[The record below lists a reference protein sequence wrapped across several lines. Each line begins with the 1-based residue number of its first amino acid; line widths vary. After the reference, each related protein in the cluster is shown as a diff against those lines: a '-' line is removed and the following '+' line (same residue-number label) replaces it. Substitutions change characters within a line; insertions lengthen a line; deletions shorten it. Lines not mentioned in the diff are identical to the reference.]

1 MTGIDR
7 TTRPGAR
14 FTSTRVGRLMLLLV
28 SLALVTGGIGATIL
42 PASAE
47 PEESESSAPLLS
59 DFGSCLAGGETGSIV
74 LLIDQSGSLERTDP
88 EKARVEAAE
97 FLVKRL
103 ENFSAESGYPLEV
116 RVAGFAA
123 AYEPSGDWT
132 TLSEGET
139 GAVDSE
145 IGSVGDDLRS
155 HDTDYWNALEGAR
168 QDLADHGSSCSAIFW
183 FSDGEYDID
192 PRESAGSRSEYGE
205 TKSYAP
211 GIELGD
217 EAGAGAAVAAGEED
231 ICRSAGVADQLRG
244 AEITVVGIGL
254 TSEGADFSFL
264 RSVTTGGG
272 KDTAAQ
278 NDVAQCGDL
287 ASPEGAFFEADDL
300 DSLLLAFDS
309 LSSPGDSLGSTTLDI
324 CQGGSCAAGEVAF
337 VLDRALTSVRILATV
352 DVEGLEAYVVP
363 PGASEPVSF
372 PAGEVGETVS
382 RDGMDVTWLTSK
394 TVEIEM
400 AADDVSTWDGT
411 WRVGFVDPESVT
423 DGEQVVVNLH
433 LTSPLALAWQG
444 IDDADFRQ
452 GASVEDTSL
461 ELVDRT
467 DGSVVDPKEL
477 GGSVTAAV
485 RLTDALQAEHELFT
499 TDEPESL
506 TDPPDLTVPEG
517 VALGTGRVTTSLQ
530 ITTAEPT
537 LADGSTGEGMVLQ
550 PVLIGDSVTVLPPQ
564 NYPVVGSELD
574 FGLLEEETAA
584 SAALEATGPGCVW
597 VDSSATSVAGAPS
610 EAGDIAIASD
620 AMSAEDCL
628 QVGEGETAS
637 LPLTLET
644 GSHANGAVQGT
655 VTVMVAPEGDPEA
668 AQPVTVPFDADMR
681 RPLDV
686 TTAWTTFA
694 VALVLGIGIP
704 VAALYLLTWLT
715 ARVPRGTLVSG
726 STRVRIPD
734 PGVPAQIGLSRRELT
749 MSALSSPQRTV
760 MAAGRTFRTRVAPF
774 PSESPWVELADA
786 APSVSSATPGTRR
799 GTSRLPLGMRGN
811 WVAIP
816 DRADPGWATLIV
828 LLGSEDQEALDTVL
842 DDARVRLGDRLR
854 SLGGGVVAPA
864 AGPGEDG
871 GSAVLSDASGWGP
884 AGGPAGSW
892 GGVSDPPTSG
902 PGWGDS
908 GQTGGSSGW
917 GPSGKTDW
925 PGSDNGQQS
934 R

>member
-1 MTGIDR
+1 
-7 TTRPGAR
+7 
-14 FTSTRVGRLMLLLV
+14 
-28 SLALVTGGIGATIL
+28 
-42 PASAE
+42 
-47 PEESESSAPLLS
+47 
-59 DFGSCLAGGETGSIV
+59 
-74 LLIDQSGSLERTDP
+74 
-88 EKARVEAAE
+88 
-97 FLVKRL
+97 
-103 ENFSAESGYPLEV
+103 
-116 RVAGFAA
+116 
-123 AYEPSGDWT
+123 
-132 TLSEGET
+132 
-139 GAVDSE
+139 
-145 IGSVGDDLRS
+145 
-155 HDTDYWNALEGAR
+155 
-168 QDLADHGSSCSAIFW
+168 
-183 FSDGEYDID
+183 
-192 PRESAGSRSEYGE
+192 
-205 TKSYAP
+205 
-211 GIELGD
+211 
-217 EAGAGAAVAAGEED
+217 
-231 ICRSAGVADQLRG
+231 
-244 AEITVVGIGL
+244 
-254 TSEGADFSFL
+254 
-264 RSVTTGGG
+264 
-272 KDTAAQ
+272 
-278 NDVAQCGDL
+278 
-287 ASPEGAFFEADDL
+287 
-300 DSLLLAFDS
+300 
-309 LSSPGDSLGSTTLDI
+309 
-324 CQGGSCAAGEVAF
+324 
-337 VLDRALTSVRILATV
+337 
-352 DVEGLEAYVVP
+352 
-363 PGASEPVSF
+363 
-372 PAGEVGETVS
+372 
-382 RDGMDVTWLTSK
+382 MDVTWLTSK

-564 NYPVVGSELD
+564 NYPVGWGPNSTSGSSRRRPPRRPPWK
-574 FGLLEEETAA
+574 LL
-584 SAALEATGPGCVW
+584 GPGACGW
-597 VDSSATSVAGAPS
+597 IPQRPLSPAAPS
-610 EAGDIAIASD
+610 EAGGHRGIASD
-620 AMSAEDCL
+620 AMSARGFL

-734 PGVPAQIGLSRRELT
+734 PGVPAQIGLSRRELHDVRAQL
-749 MSALSSPQRTV
+749 SPAHRDGCGADVPHACRAVPVRIAL
-760 MAAGRTFRTRVAPF
+760 GG
-774 PSESPWVELADA
+774 ELADA

-884 AGGPAGSW
+884 AGGPAARR

-902 PGWGDS
+902 SGWGDS
-908 GQTGGSSGW
+908 GQTGGSSGY
-917 GPSGKTDW
+917 S
-925 PGSDNGQQS
+925 GSDQARLTGRVPTMVS
-934 R
+934 RAAERLSFARRIMKHGEQPTEGKAHAQGTHHRVRRFRGKDPLLHDGLAPCRPRGPWSGRDPRMLAVRQRRHSDPGGARRAPSFGRGSGWHIRLLRRYRQLCPRRCRCDAEAASEWERGLAGRSQLDAAGPVGRHVSDLGRRRAFARDRPYAHALEGGADRARHSACHRRHEQRALAGAGAPHLGGRSRAGRRAGSGCGSSHPGRLVDGRGIGRLDDSGCVPHRQRDA